1 MAHTTARARE
11 AALSLGHG
19 STYDAARGAMLPTI
33 RQGITCSRVTGIR
46 AASGCQV
53 QGAELTRSDLLA
65 VGQPCQQVI
74 QAAGDVNMLDG
85 NDLVDDQLSQA
96 PLEQRD
102 SLTASSISPSAA
114 R

>member
-1 MAHTTARARE
+1 
-11 AALSLGHG
+11 
-19 STYDAARGAMLPTI
+19 MLPTI